1 MEKFIS
7 KKVIFQLQNTAKI
20 LLEDLLCK
28 SVITYSDPECTV
40 VQCDVK
46 AAYRSI
52 SELHAIVTTRFKFT
66 SLQASLVK
74 IIKDVI

>member
-28 SVITYSDPECTV
+28 SVTTYSDPECTV

-46 AAYRSI
+46 AAYI
-52 SELHAIVTTRFKFT
+52 
-66 SLQASLVK
+66 
-74 IIKDVI
+74 